1 MALWLLAKPLTAI
14 NESVMSLSL
23 SHIFILLT
31 VFALAW
37 HFFSELKVREIALNA
52 ARLHSDKMD
61 VQLLDQS
68 VGVHRV
74 WLKRGRDNRLHI
86 WRNYQFEFT
95 STGDERYKG
104 HVITLG
110 EWVESVQLP
119 VHRAPASQSS
129 SQSTSQSSTKR
140 TPDS

>member
-1 MALWLLAKPLTAI
+1 MALWLAKPLTPI

-37 HFFSELKVREIALNA
+37 YFFSELKVREIALNA

-74 WLKRGRDNRLHI
+74 WLKRGRDNWLHI

-119 VHRAPASQSS
+119 VHRAPASQST
-129 SQSTSQSSTKR
+129 SQSTTNR
-140 TPDS
+140 TSDS